1 MPHAF
6 SCTSPEIHVQIVE
19 KHSHALWPQ
28 TWSAVQSASGHATCL
43 LVRIRGDAYAY
54 SGESGAFTRV
64 PRMPVDL
71 PGQLQQAQ
79 QALAAINQG
88 WKL

>member
-1 MPHAF
+1 MLHIIQCA
-6 SCTSPEIHVQIVE
+6 SLQVHVQTVE

-28 TWSAVQSASGHATCL
+28 TWFAVQSPSGHATCL

-54 SGESGAFTRV
+54 SGDSGAFTRV

-71 PGQLQQAQ
+71 PDQLRQAQ

-88 WKL
+88 

>member
-1 MPHAF
+1 MQPM
-6 SCTSPEIHVQIVE
+6 E
-19 KHSHALWPQ
+19 KNSHAPWPQ
-28 TWSAVQSASGHATCL
+28 TWSAMQSASGHASFL

-64 PRMPVDL
+64 PRMPMDL
-71 PGQLQQAQ
+71 PDQLQQAQ

-88 WKL
+88 WNP